1 MKCNASTLND
11 TVQFGSF
18 NKSWLSDNLFIALN
32 NSQQYKSNLKGHKMK
47 TSNIFHAFTLYYIR
61 QLPMMNPHSSPV
73 SLVDPDLVS
82 VSLMTLEIL
91 RHSRDHEED
100 LSLAVRDLDPHTAR
114 GGGGHDQGV
123 ILVILNIAIHH
134 HNSG

>member
-1 MKCNASTLND
+1 M
-11 TVQFGSF
+11 
-18 NKSWLSDNLFIALN
+18 
-32 NSQQYKSNLKGHKMK
+32 H
-47 TSNIFHAFTLYYIR
+47 YIR
-61 QLPMMNPHSSPV
+61 QLPLMNPHSFPV

-91 RHSRDHEED
+91 RHRGDHEED
-100 LSLAVRDLDPHTAR
+100 LGVATRDLDPHTAG
-114 GGGGHDQGV
+114 GGGGHDHWV